1 MTNNNDEALQER
13 LKKLMEENERNDNI
27 HIPDEAE
34 LIQRLTSLKQLTAK
48 VRRSSHASYHH
59 LTII

>member
-13 LKKLMEENERNDNI
+13 LKKLMEENDRNYNI

-48 VRRSSHASYHH
+48 VRRSYASYHH